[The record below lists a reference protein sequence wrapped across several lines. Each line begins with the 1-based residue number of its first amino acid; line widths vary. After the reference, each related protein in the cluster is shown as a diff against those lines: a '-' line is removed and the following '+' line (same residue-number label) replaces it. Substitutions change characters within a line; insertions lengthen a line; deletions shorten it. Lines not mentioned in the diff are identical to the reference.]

1 MAWRRLGTLGGSGY
15 ALPCCLVVCLRGLLY
30 CPGQSWNAARRF
42 VGGGACCPACMVV
55 WTNTVRG
62 GAYVLQ
68 NATRLAAHPSLPFFA
83 SGGVGSVVAL
93 WRSDDRTAAT
103 EYHQQLPLGAVC
115 RPPHPPL
122 PPLTSCVGCRRCV
135 PNLPP
140 AGHAVSVAPS
150 QRVTRVRFN
159 QQGLSLAACDDSGG
173 LWVWQV
179 LRPDVVSHSLRVKA
193 CLGHVALWPSLI
205 TGLHAVPRETS
216 LRHRVPQLS
225 LPRCH
230 GWRGC
235 LCTVRCSRCRAM
247 VAALTC
253 LPTRRAVR
261 QAHFVGPV

>member
-1 MAWRRLGTLGGSGY
+1 MRCGEAMIARLPRSTTNNYPSVRCVAHRPLH
-15 ALPCCLVVCLRGLLY
+15 CLHSPRVWVAG
-30 CPGQSWNAARRF
+30 AA
-42 VGGGACCPACMVV
+42 
-55 WTNTVRG
+55 
-62 GAYVLQ
+62 Y
-68 NATRLAAHPSLPFFA
+68 
-83 SGGVGSVVAL
+83 
-93 WRSDDRTAAT
+93 
-103 EYHQQLPLGAVC
+103 
-115 RPPHPPL
+115 
-122 PPLTSCVGCRRCV
+122 LTS
-135 PNLPP
+135 PP